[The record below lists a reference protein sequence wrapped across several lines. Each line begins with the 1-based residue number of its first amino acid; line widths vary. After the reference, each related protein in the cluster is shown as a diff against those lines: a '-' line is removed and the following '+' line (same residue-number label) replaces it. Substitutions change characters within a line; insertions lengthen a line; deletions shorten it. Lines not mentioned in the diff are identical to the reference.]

1 MWRRNEGEED
11 MAKDVAN
18 YSLENK
24 SAIIYERVCVADT
37 ILSS

>member
-1 MWRRNEGEED
+1 VEAEWKREED

-24 SAIIYERVCVADT
+24 SAIIYE
-37 ILSS
+37 